1 MPPGGVGAN
10 LPPWVVQGVIT
21 TPELRIPMQSSAEDA
36 HNAVPET
43 LLVAQVECGPG
54 SRSYSWSSLR
64 AAAKSAE
71 AIEQLIAILY
81 CRVSTGDLLIAND
94 RVSAILAPSDG
105 LYPAPPVAGILA
117 DELGALQS
125 ALDAREARLNAFDKT
140 TADATSDSQPP
151 KVEGERR
158 SPGGR
163 TYEECALEV
172 SARLASKR
180 MRPIEVI
187 TPSGNLVV
195 RVAPKVR
202 LMAIPPHQRPS
213 VDTGDEELVRN
224 AQPLSYLLTVTGRA
238 VLMQAQV
245 PPSAGEEIRIPA
257 DMKKVKRLSVYRRDV
272 ADEQELK

>member
-1 MPPGGVGAN
+1 MPTGGVGGD
-10 LPPWVVQGVIT
+10 LPPRVVQGDNHARAT
-21 TPELRIPMQSSAEDA
+21 DPPMQSSGDT

-71 AIEQLIAILY
+71 FIEQLIAILY
-81 CRVSTGDLLIAND
+81 CRASTGDLLIAND

-117 DELGALQS
+117 DEFGALQS
-125 ALDAREARLNAFDKT
+125 ALDAREARLNAVNNN
-140 TADATSDSQPP
+140 TADATSGSQLP
-151 KVEGERR
+151 KIEGERR

-172 SARLASKR
+172 SARIAGKR

-187 TPSGNLVV
+187 TPSGDLVL

-202 LMAIPPHQRPS
+202 LLAIPPDQHS
-213 VDTGDEELVRN
+213 SADTGDEELVRN

-238 VLMQAQV
+238 VLMQADA
-245 PPSAGEEIRIPA
+245 PPSAGAEIRIPI
-257 DMKKVKRLSVYRRDV
+257 DLNKLKRLSVYRRDA
-272 ADEQELK
+272 ADERGMK